1 MQGVWIPSLVVEVRS
16 HVPCDTPP
24 QKKKPKEEKQYC
36 DKFNKDFK
44 NGPHP
49 NKKIN
54 YLQEQLKELS
64 KETYTT
70 TILIFQKVFFFL
82 ELKTQHLNI
91 STAKV

>member
-1 MQGVWIPSLVVEVRS
+1 M
-16 HVPCDTPP
+16 
-24 QKKKPKEEKQYC
+24 QYC
-36 DKFNKDFK
+36 NKFNKDFK

-70 TILIFQKVFFFL
+70 TMLIFQKVFFFL